1 MVEGS
6 TAPVYDLD
14 GPWCDVWSLG
24 VIILRFCLGSLS
36 VDDITEV
43 LYKIHRSPLFPL
55 PFCLLLHGTY
65 NFVSPIPY
73 TSISRALI
81 PFLYS
86 MCSHSTYVLPLVNLW
101 MCVAR
106 DGVAKG
112 WVWSWVEGVVN

>member
-43 LYKIHRSPLFPL
+43 RKIQGFLYSLF

-73 TSISRALI
+73 TSNSRALI

-86 MCSHSTYVLPLVNLW
+86 MCSHSIHVLPLVNLW
-101 MCVAR
+101 MCVVR
-106 DGVAKG
+106 DGVATG
-112 WVWSWVEGVVN
+112 WGGGCG